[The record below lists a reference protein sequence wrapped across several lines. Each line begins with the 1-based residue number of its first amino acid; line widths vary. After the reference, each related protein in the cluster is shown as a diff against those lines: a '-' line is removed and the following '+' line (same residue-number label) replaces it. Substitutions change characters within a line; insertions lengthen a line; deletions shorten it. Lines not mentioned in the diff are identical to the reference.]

1 MSSDSGGTE
10 IDLGICTLRFAVAMD
25 DFARW
30 ELEQKEWCSVE
41 IEIGGDRRQI
51 EVISIVRLEQEVRDA
66 WRGRRPAVI
75 EDTTLVLERVDF
87 DTVVAAVRQYAEY
100 EVGKSSGQG

>member
-1 MSSDSGGTE
+1 MSSASCGTE
-10 IDLGICTLRFAVAMD
+10 INLGICILRFAVAMN
-25 DFARW
+25 DFAKW
-30 ELEQKEWCSVE
+30 ELEQKEWCSVQ

-51 EVISIVRLEQEVRDA
+51 EAISIVRLDQEVRDA
-66 WRGRRPAVI
+66 WRGRRPAMI

>member
-10 IDLGICTLRFAVAMD
+10 IDLGICTLRFAKAMD
-25 DFARW
+25 DFGRW

-51 EVISIVRLEQEVRDA
+51 EIISIVRLDQEVRDA
-66 WRGRRPAVI
+66 WRGGQLATIDR
-75 EDTTLVLERVDF
+75 TTLVLERVDF
-87 DTVVAAVRQYAEY
+87 EKVVAAVRRYVE
-100 EVGKSSGQG
+100 ETGTLPGQG

>member
-1 MSSDSGGTE
+1 MSSASCGTE
-10 IDLGICTLRFAVAMD
+10 IDLGICILRFTVAMD
-25 DFARW
+25 DLARW
-30 ELEQKEWCSVE
+30 ELEQKEWCPVQV
-41 IEIGGDRRQI
+41 EIGGDRRQI
-51 EVISIVRLEQEVRDA
+51 EVISIVRLDQEMRDA

-87 DTVVAAVRQYAEY
+87 DSVVAAVRQYAEY

>member
-1 MSSDSGGTE
+1 MSSASCGTE

-25 DFARW
+25 DFARC

-51 EVISIVRLEQEVRDA
+51 EVMSIVRLDQELRDT
-66 WRGRRPAVI
+66 WRGGQVATIDR
-75 EDTTLVLERVDF
+75 TTLVLERVDF
-87 DTVVAAVRQYAEY
+87 EKVVAAVRQYVE
-100 EVGKSSGQG
+100 EIGTLPQQG